1 MGLNETPSGERVRIG
16 FFGVRNAGKS
26 SLVNAVCGQRVALAS
41 DVAGTTTDP
50 VKKAMELLPLGPV
63 DVIDTPGIDDE
74 GDLGERRI
82 SRAREVL
89 RTCDVAVLVTDATRE
104 PVQAERELAALF
116 AERGLPCVIARNK
129 VDLLGDVAAGGERA
143 AAGDGCTAA
152 GDECVAA
159 GEDTRALGSLRMDEG
174 GSRDARARAVAHARA
189 DGVPGDAGSN
199 GIAMRCDGL
208 ADGAASAD
216 GGQDGASSRNANPAA
231 FASRV
236 EVLVSAR
243 TGQGVRELKEAI
255 ARLGSAAVSER
266 RVVADLLAPGDKVV
280 LVVPIDSSA
289 PKGRIILPQQ
299 LVLRDVLDAHASVVV
314 CQPEELD
321 GVLASVGDVRL
332 VITDSQVFGKVSRI
346 VPEACP
352 LTSFSILMARYKGNL
367 RTLIEG
373 ASALGALTDESRVL
387 VSEGCTHHRQC
398 EDIGT
403 VKMPAWIRQH
413 CGASPSFDFTQG
425 NDFPEDVSDYDV
437 VVHCGACMLNGKEM
451 QRRQSV
457 AAASGTPMVNYGV
470 AIACMHGILERSLQP
485 LRGFGI

>member
-26 SLVNAVCGQRVALAS
+26 SLVNAVCGQQVALAS

-74 GDLGERRI
+74 GDLGERRV

-104 PVQAERELAALF
+104 PVRAERELAALF

-129 VDLLGDVAAGGERA
+129 VDLLGDA
-143 AAGDGCTAA
+143 AAGC
-152 GDECVAA
+152 EC
-159 GEDTRALGSLRMDEG
+159 
-174 GSRDARARAVAHARA
+174 AV
-189 DGVPGDAGSN
+189 
-199 GIAMRCDGL
+199 
-208 ADGAASAD
+208 D
-216 GGQDGASSRNANPAA
+216 GGEPGASSRNADPAA
-231 FASRV
+231 FAPRV
-236 EVLVSAR
+236 EVLVSAH

-266 RVVADLLAPGDKVV
+266 RVVADLLAPGDRVV

-299 LVLRDVLDAHASVVV
+299 LVLRDVLDAHASAVA

-321 GVLASVGDVRL
+321 GVLASVGDASL
-332 VITDSQVFGKVSRI
+332 VITDSQVFGQVSRI
-346 VPEACP
+346 VPETCP

-387 VSEGCTHHRQC
+387 ISEGCTHHRRC

-403 VKMPAWIRQH
+403 VKMPAWIRRY

-425 NDFPEDVSDYDV
+425 NDFPEDVSGYDV

-451 QRRQSV
+451 QRRQSA

>member
-26 SLVNAVCGQRVALAS
+26 SLVNAVCGQQVALAS

-74 GDLGERRI
+74 GDLGERRV

-104 PVQAERELAALF
+104 PVRAERELAALL
-116 AERGLPCVIARNK
+116 AERGLPCVVARNK
-129 VDLLGDVAAGGERA
+129 VDLLGDMAAGCGCAVDGGERA
-143 AAGDGCTAA
+143 AAGGEP
-152 GDECVAA
+152 GA
-159 GEDTRALGSLRMDEG
+159 GEDARALGSLRMDEG
-174 GSRDARARAVAHARA
+174 GSRDARARAVAHACA

-199 GIAMRCDGL
+199 GIAMRDGGL

-216 GGQDGASSRNANPAA
+216 GGQDGASSRNADPAA
-231 FASRV
+231 FAPRV
-236 EVLVSAR
+236 EVFVSAR

-299 LVLRDVLDAHASVVV
+299 LVLRDVLDAHASAVV

-346 VPEACP
+346 APEACP

-387 VSEGCTHHRQC
+387 ISEGCTHHRQC

-425 NDFPEDVSDYDV
+425 NDFPEDVSGYDV

-451 QRRQSV
+451 QRRQSA